1 MNVGVYDRVVRLLGG
16 LGLLAIDFIASG
28 DLEVAL
34 LAVSAWSVLT
44 SAFGWCPFYRL
55 GGINTCAINLPSPE
69 EWIYEEYIEQD

>member
-44 SAFGWCPFYRL
+44 
-55 GGINTCAINLPSPE
+55 
-69 EWIYEEYIEQD
+69 

>member
-34 LAVSAWSVLT
+34 VSRECLECS
-44 SAFGWCPFYRL
+44 
-55 GGINTCAINLPSPE
+55 
-69 EWIYEEYIEQD
+69 YIGFWVVSLLSSWRNQHLCHKPTLY